1 MGTLIQVARR
11 SFFWKGLSPMLLF
24 GMIVL
29 GLAAFAAI
37 LGFVRFCDW
46 V

>member
-1 MGTLIQVARR
+1 MGFVFR
-11 SFFWKGLSPMLLF
+11 KGLSPMLLF

-29 GLAAFAAI
+29 GLAAFAAM